1 MSKRAK
7 HVEQVTRTVWVD
19 KKGVRH
25 PVGTLSNMYLINV
38 VLYLR
43 ETGEP
48 TKYAT
53 WDRLCREVRRRGLYK
68 QAFEA
73 PLGV

>member
-1 MSKRAK
+1 MSKRPK
-7 HVEQVTRTVWVD
+7 QVEQVTRTVWVD
-19 KKGVRH
+19 KLGVRH
-25 PVGTLSNMYLINV
+25 PVRELSDKYLINV

-53 WDRLCREVRRRGLYK
+53 WDRLCREVRRRGLEK
-68 QAFEA
+68 AAFGKLSA
-73 PLGV
+73 